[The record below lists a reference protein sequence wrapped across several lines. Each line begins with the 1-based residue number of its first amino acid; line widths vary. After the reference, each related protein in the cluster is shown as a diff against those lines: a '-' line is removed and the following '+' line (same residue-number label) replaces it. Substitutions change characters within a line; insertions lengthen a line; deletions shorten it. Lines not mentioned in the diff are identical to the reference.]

1 MTLWVVR
8 AYKNELQ
15 KSGINL
21 EMKIVTTKEGHN
33 KIAYDRYLIGENVKF
48 NVMPFTLLQKGRFSE
63 IKKTENKIPFNEYWN
78 DSDSY
83 DLITDWDKIKN

>member
-48 NVMPFTLLQKGRFSE
+48 NVMPSLYFKKEDFQK
-63 IKKTENKIPFNEYWN
+63 
-78 DSDSY
+78 
-83 DLITDWDKIKN
+83 